1 MSPKRPPSE
10 TLRSWLDSAEGLAAM
25 TAAARRVV
33 DALQAKRLHGALD
46 RMGIGART
54 PVQSAVDEVRGE
66 LYCFVLENAE
76 RLAPALA
83 AVQTNAGRYLVQVF
97 INHCRDLERGPRG
110 DPFRSC
116 YRHVAEALRR
126 DGRFFTEKNPGG
138 GIRYS
143 LAPENRAI
151 APLADED
158 LAAIVP
164 EASLVSESSDYLALA
179 RYFWQSLQPLFGGAT
194 VWVPLRELIRW
205 LRHHGFLVAKET
217 TVSLDQDAIDLP
229 APSISVFDA
238 ERVKRWAVMFANTL
252 ASPDRRLWYLRFGRD
267 LGFKAIADQMGYCW
281 PSGAHARVKRL
292 QQMLCDFIQNHDLP
306 WLAADDIDEEAW
318 AVFYEALL
326 AAVENSADAPSGQGK
341 APPSNRSRPSK
352 DRS

>member
-1 MSPKRPPSE
+1 MKAKTPPIE
-10 TLRSWLDSAEGLAAM
+10 ALRSWLDSAEGLAAM

-46 RMGIGART
+46 RMGIGPRT
-54 PVQSAVDEVRGE
+54 PVQSAVDELRGE
-66 LYCFVLENAE
+66 LYRFVLENAE

-83 AVQTNAGRYLVQVF
+83 SVRTNPGHYLVKVF
-97 INHCRDLERGPRG
+97 INHCRDRERRPQG

-164 EASLVSESSDYLALA
+164 EASLVCEPPDYLSLAL
-179 RYFWQSLQPLFGGAT
+179 YFWQSLQPLFGGAT
-194 VWVPLRELIRW
+194 IWVPLRELVRW
-205 LRHHGFLVAKET
+205 LQHHGFLVAKVT
-217 TVSLDQDAIDLP
+217 TVSLDQDVMDLP
-229 APSISVFDA
+229 ARSISAFDA

-252 ASPDRRLWYLRFGRD
+252 APPDRRLWHLRFGQD
-267 LGFKAIADQMGYCW
+267 LGFKAIAAQMGYSG
-281 PSGAHARVKRL
+281 PSGAHARVQRI
-292 QQMLCDFIQNHDLP
+292 QEMLCDFIQNHDLP
-306 WLAADDIDEEAW
+306 WLAPDDIDEEAW

-326 AAVENSADAPSGQGK
+326 AAVENSADTPSGQGK
-341 APPSNRSRPSK
+341 APSSNRSRRSK
-352 DRS
+352 DQS